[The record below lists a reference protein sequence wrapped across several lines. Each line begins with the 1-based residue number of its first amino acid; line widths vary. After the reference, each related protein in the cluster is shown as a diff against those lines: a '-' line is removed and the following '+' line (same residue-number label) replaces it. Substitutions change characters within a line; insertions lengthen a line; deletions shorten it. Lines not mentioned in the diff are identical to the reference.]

1 MEPNSRS
8 IRHIYKKE
16 REPMQIIYEI
26 KNSKPIP
33 KVVPETSES
42 QNELRELVHHL
53 TIKNPSMTFASEYA
67 KYEESKGSMFD
78 ALSEQEIERIARAVN
93 NTSELFKEVENQ
105 SDGGEPEINLL
116 RLLERLLYLVA
127 QM

>member
-1 MEPNSRS
+1 
-8 IRHIYKKE
+8 
-16 REPMQIIYEI
+16 MQIIYEI

-33 KVVPETSES
+33 KIIPETSES

-53 TIKNPSMTFASEYA
+53 TIKNPSMTFASEYK